1 MGRDFWIQILEEY
14 ILKFMQIKVLLE
26 KSFVLLLGP
35 VEKLNANKLRCSISC
50 FVYLGRL
57 KLVNE
62 ALLLSLRIVLTA
74 VLGYS
79 KCEPKGTEA
88 VLFLLD
94 CL

>member
-14 ILKFMQIKVLLE
+14 TLKFMQIKVKVLE
-26 KSFVLLLGP
+26 KSSILLPGP
-35 VEKLNANKLRCSISC
+35 VENLNANKLRFIFSC

-57 KLVNE
+57 KLVDE

-79 KCEPKGTEA
+79 K
-88 VLFLLD
+88 V
-94 CL
+94 